1 MILNTVQ
8 SYTGKLD
15 TMLLYTVILDTV
27 LLCIVILETVLVYTV
42 ISDTV
47 WSTWSSKED
56 HGRNDYHLGQN
67 GQQMVFFLPQS
78 SLFIF
83 SLVSMVL

>member
-1 MILNTVQ
+1 MYASVCYTRLSGPRHKLILAIFQATVF
-8 SYTGKLD
+8 YNNYKD
-15 TMLLYTVILDTV
+15 INA
-27 LLCIVILETVLVYTV
+27 
-42 ISDTV
+42 ISESFPYPV

-56 HGRNDYHLGQN
+56 HGRNDYHLGKN